1 MDWFVFAP
9 GNKSA
14 AGYLHYH
21 IIVTYENL
29 EFPLRILVIK

>member
-21 IIVTYENL
+21 YNSVAKNL